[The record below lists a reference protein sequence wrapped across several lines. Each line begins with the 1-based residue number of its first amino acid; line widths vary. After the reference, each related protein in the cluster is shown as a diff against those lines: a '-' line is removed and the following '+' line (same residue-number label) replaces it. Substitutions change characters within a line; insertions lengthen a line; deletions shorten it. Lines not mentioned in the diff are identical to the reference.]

1 MKHLRKFNESTN
13 IYDIDWHEIVPKN
26 LTMIYADKPY
36 EFVCNKDTN
45 IMKHFDMIQ
54 VTYTIF
60 ESVESIYKQL
70 ITKWEQEQK
79 KLGKNTKPGQGTR
92 NRLMKEA
99 KIKFLENK
107 KGGQGVWG
115 LSDTL
120 EFDLYFL
127 KPYQSKGI
135 KIDVD
140 ISWGNFM
147 ESEFSIQSDKVSV
160 IQCTTKDSKFDP
172 TNTVFAFDDSSLDK
186 LVKFFNSFQGIN
198 INKEDIMFLHKE
210 GRCPI

>member
-13 IYDIDWHEIVPKN
+13 IYDIDWHDIVPEN
-26 LTMIYADKPY
+26 ITMIYADKPY

-54 VTYTIF
+54 ITY
-60 ESVESIYKQL
+60 SI
-70 ITKWEQEQK
+70 
-79 KLGKNTKPGQGTR
+79 
-92 NRLMKEA
+92 
-99 KIKFLENK
+99 
-107 KGGQGVWG
+107 KGGEVWG
-115 LSDTL
+115 VSDTL

-140 ISWGNFM
+140 ITWGNFM

-172 TNTVFAFDDSSLDK
+172 TNTVFAFDDESLDK